1 MVIDII
7 FFFAA
12 IFGFYL
18 GYSRGII
25 KTVFTVLSLLFGIV
39 AAAKFGPALTHFLE
53 SAFNYHNPLMFFAGL
68 ILAFMLTLILIRTL
82 ASGLEGVLQSANIN
96 IINKV
101 AGGLVMSGL
110 MVALFSTLVI
120 FADRSHII
128 NDDAKRE
135 SRAYPLLQQFPD
147 FVAVA
152 GKTVYPIFKDFWV
165 YSIDT
170 MDRLKDLNVERTE
183 SDNIFDIEE
192 EEKTS
197 NQ

>member
-7 FFFAA
+7 FFFMA

-18 GYSRGII
+18 GFSRGII
-25 KTVFTVLSLLFGIV
+25 KTVFTVLSLLFGVV
-39 AAAKFGPALTHFLE
+39 AAAKFGPSLTRFLE
-53 SAFNYHNPLMFFAGL
+53 SAFNYSNPLMFFAGL
-68 ILAFMLTLILIRTL
+68 ILAFMLTMILIRTL

-110 MVALFSTLVI
+110 MVTFFSTLVI

-135 SRAYPLLQQFPD
+135 SRAYPILQRFPD
-147 FVAVA
+147 LASVA

-165 YSIDT
+165 FSIDT
-170 MDRLKDLNVERTE
+170 MDRLKDMNVERTE

-192 EEKTS
+192 EEETS
-197 NQ
+197 QE

>member
-7 FFFAA
+7 FFFMA
-12 IFGFYL
+12 IFGFYM
-18 GYSRGII
+18 GFTRGII
-25 KTVFTVLSLLFGIV
+25 KTVFTVLSLLFGVV
-39 AAAKFGPALTHFLE
+39 AAIKFGPSLTRFLE
-53 SAFNYHNPLMFFAGL
+53 SAFDYSNPLMFFAGL

-110 MVALFSTLVI
+110 MVAFFSTLVV

-128 NDDAKRE
+128 NEDAKRE
-135 SRAYPLLQQFPD
+135 SKAYPVLQQFPD
-147 FVAVA
+147 FVSVA

-170 MDRLKDLNVERTE
+170 MDRLKDMNVERTE

-197 NQ
+197 QE

>member
-1 MVIDII
+1 MVIDFI
-7 FFFAA
+7 FLLMAA
-12 IFGFYL
+12 FGFYM
-18 GYSRGII
+18 GFSRGII
-25 KTVFTVLSLLFGIV
+25 RTVFTVLSVLFGVV
-39 AAAKFGPALTHFLE
+39 AAVKFGPPLTRFLE
-53 SAFNYHNPLMFFAGL
+53 ASFNYHNPLMFFAGL

-110 MVALFSTLVI
+110 MLALFSTLVL

-128 NDDAKRE
+128 NDDAKTE
-135 SRAYPLLQQFPD
+135 SRLYPVLQQFPD

-152 GKTVYPIFKDFWV
+152 GKTAYPVIKDFWI
-165 YSIDT
+165 YSVDT
-170 MDRLKDLNVERTE
+170 MDRLKDLNVERSE

-192 EEKTS
+192 EEKTPKE
-197 NQ
+197 

>member
-7 FFFAA
+7 FFLVA
-12 IFGFYL
+12 IFGFYM
-18 GYSRGII
+18 GYARGII
-25 KTVFTVLSLLFGIV
+25 KTVFTVLSLLFGVV
-39 AAAKFGPALTHFLE
+39 AAAKFGPALTRFLE

-82 ASGLEGVLQSANIN
+82 ASVLQSANIN

-147 FVAVA
+147 LVSVA

-197 NQ
+197 KQ

>member
-12 IFGFYL
+12 IFGFYI
-18 GYSRGII
+18 GFSRGII
-25 KTVFTVLSLLFGIV
+25 RTVFTVLSLLFGVV
-39 AAAKFGPALTHFLE
+39 AAVKFGPALTRFLE
-53 SAFNYHNPLMFFAGL
+53 SALNYHNPLMFFAGL
-68 ILAFMLTLILIRTL
+68 ILAFMLTLVLIRTL

-101 AGGLVMSGL
+101 AGGLVMAGL
-110 MVALFSTLVI
+110 MIALFSTLVI

-135 SRAYPLLQQFPD
+135 SRAYPILQQFPD
-147 FVAVA
+147 LVSVA

-197 NQ
+197 KE